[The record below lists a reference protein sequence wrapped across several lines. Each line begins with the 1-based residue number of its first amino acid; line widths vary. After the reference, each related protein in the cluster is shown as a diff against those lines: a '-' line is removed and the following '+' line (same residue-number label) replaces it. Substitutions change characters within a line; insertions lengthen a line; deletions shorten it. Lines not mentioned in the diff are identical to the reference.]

1 MTAGSGDVA
10 AEPPAGL
17 AEGAERAARASGRW
31 LILAALALGAMMD
44 AWDGTAVAVAN
55 PSIANELHTTLTE
68 LQWVTNGYM
77 LATAVFLI
85 TAGKIGDRFGHKRV
99 FLAGVVGFVVSS
111 IFVGLSGHI
120 GMLIGFRVVQGLC
133 GALLLPNALA
143 ILTATFPPDKVKS
156 AFGIFMGTFAVAGAS
171 GPFVGGLLVQ
181 YLDWRWVFFVNV
193 ALGACAFA
201 VAATLVP
208 GMAPSGTTRPFDAPG
223 VLLLTIAMSGIVLG
237 VIQVPE
243 HGWTGAY
250 PLTCLLVGVIS
261 GILFVVRENRT
272 ELPFF
277 PLSLFRSAAITAS
290 TVATL
295 VAGGLMFSCWF
306 FLALY
311 LQEVRGLSPL
321 QAGLELLPVNV
332 VFLATSPIGGM
343 LNQRFGPRVP
353 IISGLVLVVVA
364 LLGLSRLSVDS
375 SYNAVWPFLVP
386 LSLGVSFIAPTAS
399 QVIVGRSP
407 AELTGVASGLGQT
420 ALIGGS
426 VLSVAVLGTV
436 VLFRTSD
443 TFSGHLAESGVPD
456 QIAGQLNANA
466 ASVAQGSI
474 AVPPQ
479 IPRPFA
485 DAIVQSAHAAFM
497 DGFRLALLVA
507 GIVVFLVIPLGFLIT
522 DSAKGEQLPAD
533 AVS

>member
-1 MTAGSGDVA
+1 MTERSSDASA
-10 AEPPAGL
+10 AETPVGESAVGAPAG
-17 AEGAERAARASGRW
+17 ARVRW
-31 LILAALALGAMMD
+31 IILAALALGAMMD

-55 PSIANELHTTLTE
+55 PSIAGELNTTLTE

-99 FLAGVVGFVVSS
+99 FLVGVAGFMASSVLVGFA
-111 IFVGLSGHI
+111 GHI
-120 GMLIGFRVVQGLC
+120 SLLIAFRVLQGLF
-133 GALLLPNALA
+133 GALLLPNSLA

-201 VAATLVP
+201 VAAKLVP
-208 GMAPSGTTRPFDAPG
+208 GTAPSGPARPFDLPG
-223 VLLLTIAMSGIVLG
+223 VLLLTIALGGLVLG

-250 PLTCLLVGVIS
+250 PLSCLSVGVA
-261 GILFVVRENRT
+261 GAILFVVRETRIK
-272 ELPFF
+272 LPFF

-321 QAGLELLPVNV
+321 LAGLELLPVNV
-332 VFLATSPIGGM
+332 VFLAASPVGGM
-343 LNQRFGPRVP
+343 LNQRFGPRLP
-353 IISGLVLVVVA
+353 ILSGLVLVAVA
-364 LLGLSRLSVDS
+364 LFGLSQLSADS
-375 SYNAVWPFLVP
+375 SYNAIWPFLVP
-386 LSLGVSFIAPTAS
+386 LSMGVSFLAPTAS

-426 VLSVAVLGTV
+426 VLSIAVLGTL
-436 VLFRTSD
+436 VLFRTGS
-443 TFSGHLAESGVPD
+443 TFSANLAGAGVPSQVAD
-456 QIAGQLNANA
+456 QLSGSA

-474 AVPPQ
+474 TVPPDVPQ
-479 IPRPFA
+479 HFA
-485 DAIVQSAHAAFM
+485 PAIVQAAHTSFM
-497 DGFRLALLVA
+497 DGFGLAFLVA
-507 GIVVFLVIPLGFLIT
+507 GILVLLVVPLGFLVRSE
-522 DSAKGEQLPAD
+522 DPPARPE
-533 AVS
+533 AAA